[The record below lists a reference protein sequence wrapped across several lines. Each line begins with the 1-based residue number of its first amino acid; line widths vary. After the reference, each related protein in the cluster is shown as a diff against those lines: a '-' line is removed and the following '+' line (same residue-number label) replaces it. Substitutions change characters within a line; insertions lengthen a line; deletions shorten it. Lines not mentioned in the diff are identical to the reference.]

1 MVTDLPANSF
11 IHLGLHSEYSLHDSL
26 IRIPRL
32 MQRLVELGM
41 PAVALTDYCNL
52 FAMVKF
58 YRAAIKHGIKPIIGA
73 ELWITDEAEQQ
84 SSGYKLP
91 LLCQDHAGY
100 LNLCRLLTLA
110 YRSSTARDRVNIT
123 HAQLFEHHQGLIAL
137 SGGMDGDIGQKLL
150 ASQADHAGQLLDTY
164 RRYFDDRFVLQLS
177 RTGRPREN
185 EYANRLLTLAADMSC
200 PVIATNEVRFLRAE
214 QFQAHEARVCIH
226 QGRLLD
232 DNRRPKNYTPQQYL
246 RSGDE
251 MAEVFADL
259 PQVLANT
266 VAVAQRCNL
275 EIKFGEYVLPAFPE
289 AGEDSGNEESY
300 LEKAALDGLKQ
311 RLKIHGEAPGYSEQD
326 YTDRLHHE
334 LKVINQMGFPGY
346 FLVVAD
352 FVRWAKRNDIPVGP
366 GRGSGAGS
374 VVAWVLNITDLDPL
388 QYELLFER
396 FLNPERV
403 SMPDFDIDFCM
414 EQRDQVIEYVA
425 DTYGHDQVSQIITF
439 GKMNAKAVVRDTGRV
454 LGHGYGF
461 VDSIAKLIPPA
472 LDMTL
477 TKALAEEPQ
486 LKQRYEEEE
495 EVRGILDQALELEGL
510 TRNAGKHAGGVVI
523 APGPLTDFTALYN
536 EPGAS
541 AVSQLD
547 KDDVEAI
554 GLVKFDFLGL
564 RTLTLIHWAMQTIN
578 ADRRQQNQEALDLD
592 KIPLDD
598 PASFRLLCACQTT
611 AVFQLESR
619 GMKDLIRRLQP
630 DSFADIVALV
640 ALFRP
645 GPLESGMVG
654 DYIDRKHGRSPV
666 AYPHP
671 ALEPILKPTYG
682 VILYQEQV
690 MQIAQ
695 VLAGY
700 SLGAADLLRRAMGK
714 KKPAEMAKQRVIFV
728 EGSEKNDV
736 DPGLANRIFDLME
749 TFAGYGF
756 NKSHSVAYALLAYQ
770 TAYLKAHYPAE
781 FMAAVLSADMDDSD
795 KIANL
800 IDDCR
805 LLGLEVLPPDIHCS
819 SYKFKVEDRAIR
831 FGLGAIKGVGQAA
844 IEAIIDSRE
853 QHGAQ
858 TGLTE
863 FCCQLDLRKVN
874 RRTMEALIKAGAMT
888 ALDNNQA
895 QLMAELD
902 SAVHAAEQVQKD
914 RESGQTGL
922 FGGLAE
928 APASSAPATI
938 SKIPS
943 QQYWTEAQRLS
954 AERETL
960 GLYLTGHPLDE
971 HREEINQFISCP
983 LRKLDARVS
992 NDKKQ
997 NLKDA
1002 VICALIMAV
1011 RRRPGR
1017 GAFIAVD
1024 DGTGRLE
1031 VAVFEEVFNKIADH
1045 LVRDQIIVITGDVGV
1060 DKFSGGYRMVAKNV
1074 MDLNQARNHF
1084 VKALHLDIS
1093 DPPADFDRQLKATLI
1108 PYLNGKAEIVADVAR
1123 AGINVRLHFGADWR
1137 VKPSAEMV
1145 AALNNLD
1152 VVNSVSLKF

>member
-1 MVTDLPANSF
+1 VTDQPTSNF

-26 IRIPRL
+26 IRIPKL
-32 MQRLVELGM
+32 MQRLVELNM
-41 PAVALTDYCNL
+41 PAVALTDHCNL

-58 YRAAIKHGIKPIIGA
+58 YRAALKHGIKPIIGA
-73 ELWITDEAEQQ
+73 ELRLFNETNEQPAN
-84 SSGYKLP
+84 GYKLP
-91 LLCQDHAGY
+91 LLCQDHTGY

-110 YRSSTARDRVNIT
+110 YRNSTSRERVCIT
-123 HAQLFEHHQGLIAL
+123 HEQLFAHHQGLIAM
-137 SGGMDGDIGQKLL
+137 SGGMEGDIGQKLL
-150 ASQADHAGQLLDTY
+150 SSQAEHAAQLLDSY
-164 RRYFDDRFVLQLS
+164 RRHFDDRFVLQLS
-177 RTGRPREN
+177 RTGQPREN
-185 EYANRLLTLAADMSC
+185 EYANRLLSLAADNAC
-200 PVIATNEVRFLRAE
+200 PVVATNEVRFLRSE

-232 DNRRPKNYTPQQYL
+232 DNRRPKNYTPEQYL
-246 RSGDE
+246 RSSEE
-251 MAEVFADL
+251 MAKTFADL
-259 PQVLANT
+259 PQVLDNT
-266 VAVAQRCNL
+266 IAIAQRCNL
-275 EIKFGEYVLPAFPE
+275 EIKFGEYVLPAYP
-289 AGEDSGNEESY
+289 AAADSGSEQDYLKDAALEGLNNR
-300 LEKAALDGLKQ
+300 LEKSGIAA
-311 RLKIHGEAPGYSEQD
+311 GYSQQD
-326 YTDRLHHE
+326 YTDRLLHE
-334 LKVINQMGFPGY
+334 LQVINQMGFPGY

-388 QYELLFER
+388 EYELLFER

-414 EQRDQVIEYVA
+414 EQRDRVIDYVA

-486 LKQRYEEEE
+486 LKQRYQDED
-495 EVRGILDQALELEGL
+495 EVRGILDQALELEGI

-536 EPGAS
+536 EPEAS

-578 ADRRQQNQEALDLD
+578 IHRQQQGEQALELD

-598 PASFRLLCACQTT
+598 VATFKLLCACQTT

-619 GMKDLIRRLQP
+619 GMKDLIRKLQP

-654 DYIDRKHGRSPV
+654 DYIDRKHGRAPV
-666 AYPHP
+666 VYPHP
-671 ALEPILKPTYG
+671 DLEPILQPTYG

-714 KKPAEMAKQRVIFV
+714 KKAEEMAKQRSVFV
-728 EGSEKNDV
+728 EGSAKNDV
-736 DPGLANRIFDLME
+736 DSALANRIFDLME

-756 NKSHSVAYALLAYQ
+756 NKSHSVAYALIAYQ

-781 FMAAVLSADMDDSD
+781 FMAAVLSADPDDSD

-805 LLGLEVLPPDIHCS
+805 LLNLQVLPPDIAHS
-819 SYKFKVEDRAIR
+819 DYKFVVQDGAIR
-831 FGLGAIKGVGQAA
+831 FGLSAIKGVGQSA
-844 IEAIIDSRE
+844 IDAIIDSRE
-853 QHGAQ
+853 KHGPQAN
-858 TGLTE
+858 LTQ

-874 RRTMEALIKAGAMT
+874 RRTLEALIKAGAMT
-888 ALDNNQA
+888 CLDDNQA
-895 QLMAELD
+895 QLIASLE
-902 SAVHAAEQVQKD
+902 AAIHAAEQVQKD
-914 RESGQTGL
+914 RESGQSGL
-922 FGGLAE
+922 FGGLAD
-928 APASSAPATI
+928 APATPEI
-938 SKIPS
+938 TTQANTPK
-943 QQYWTEAQRLS
+943 QAYWTEAQRLS
-954 AERETL
+954 AERETM

-971 HREEINQFISCP
+971 HRQEINQFVSCS
-983 LRKLDARVS
+983 LQKLDVRVP
-992 NDKKQ
+992 NDQKQ
-997 NLKDA
+997 NLKGA

-1017 GAFIAVD
+1017 GAFVAVD

-1031 VAVFEEVFNKIADH
+1031 VAVFEEVFNRTADH
-1045 LVRDQIIVITGDVGV
+1045 LVRDQIIVITGDVGI
-1060 DKFSGGYRMVAKNV
+1060 DKFSGGYRMVAKNI

-1084 VKALHLDIS
+1084 VKALYLNIKE
-1093 DPPADFDRQLKATLI
+1093 PPEDFNQQLKATLI
-1108 PYLNGKAEIVADVAR
+1108 PYLNGKAEIVADVIR
-1123 AGINVRLHFGADWR
+1123 AETKVRLHFGADWR

-1145 AALNNLD
+1145 AALDNLD
-1152 VVNSVSLKF
+1152 VVKSVNLKF

>member
-1 MVTDLPANSF
+1 
-11 IHLGLHSEYSLHDSL
+11 
-26 IRIPRL
+26 
-32 MQRLVELGM
+32 M
-41 PAVALTDYCNL
+41 PAVAMTDHCNV

-58 YRAAIKHGIKPIIGA
+58 YRAALKHGIKPILGA
-73 ELWITDEAEQQ
+73 EIRIFDDTEQQ
-84 SSGYKLP
+84 SGGYKLG
-91 LLCQDHAGY
+91 LLCQNHQGY
-100 LNLCRLLTLA
+100 LNLCRILSLS
-110 YRSSTARDRVNIT
+110 YRQSTSRERVYVT
-123 HAQLFEHHQGLIAL
+123 KEQLFEYHQGLIAL
-137 SGGMDGDIGQKLL
+137 SGGMQGDIGQKLL
-150 ASQADHAGQLLDTY
+150 SVQPEQARRLLDDY
-164 RRYFDDRFVLQLS
+164 QQHFDDRFVLQMS
-177 RTGRPREN
+177 RIGLPREN
-185 EYANRLLTLAADMSC
+185 EYANRMLSLAADASC
-200 PVIATNEVRFLRAE
+200 PVVATNEVRFLRTE
-214 QFQAHEARVCIH
+214 QFQAHEARTCIH

-246 RSGDE
+246 RSSEE

-259 PQVLANT
+259 PQVLDNT
-266 VAVAQRCNL
+266 VAIAQRCNL
-275 EIKFGEYVLPAFPE
+275 EIEFGNYVLPAYPAAADIGSE
-289 AGEDSGNEESY
+289 AY
-300 LEKAALDGLKQ
+300 LEQASREGLDN
-311 RLKIHGEAPGYSEQD
+311 RLEKHGVADGYTRQD
-326 YTDRLHHE
+326 YEDRLVHE

-374 VVAWVLNITDLDPL
+374 VIAWVLNITDLDPL
-388 QYELLFER
+388 EYELLFER

-414 EQRDQVIEYVA
+414 EQRDKVIEYVA

-477 TKALAEEPQ
+477 TKALKEEPQ
-486 LKQRYEEEE
+486 LRQRYEEED

-523 APGPLTDFTALYN
+523 APSHLTDFTALYN
-536 EPGAS
+536 EPDAS

-564 RTLTLIHWAMQTIN
+564 RTLTLIHWAMQNIN
-578 ADRRQQNQEALDLD
+578 ARRANEGEAALDLD

-619 GMKDLIRRLQP
+619 GMKDLIRKLQP

-654 DYIDRKHGRSPV
+654 DYIDRKHGRSRV
-666 AYPHP
+666 VYPHP

-728 EGSEKNDV
+728 EGSGKNDV
-736 DPGLANRIFDLME
+736 DEALANRIFDLME

-756 NKSHSVAYALLAYQ
+756 NKSHSAAYALLAYQ

-781 FMAAVLSADMDDSD
+781 FMAAVLSADLDDSD

-805 LLGLEVLPPDIHCS
+805 QLGLEILPPDVLCS
-819 SYKFKVEDRAIR
+819 SYKFVVENGAIR
-831 FGLGAIKGVGQAA
+831 FGLGAIKGVGHSA
-844 IEAIIDSRE
+844 IDAIIESRKDHKK
-853 QHGAQ
+853 QPTLAQ
-858 TGLTE
+858 

-888 ALDNNQA
+888 PISDNQA
-895 QLMAELD
+895 QLMAELGP
-902 SAVHAAEQVQKD
+902 AVHAAEQVQKD
-914 RESGQTGL
+914 RESGQAGL
-922 FGGLAE
+922 FGGLSETPKHEPPPSAD
-928 APASSAPATI
+928 ASA
-938 SKIPS
+938 
-943 QQYWTEAQRLS
+943 QQQRWTEAQRLG

-971 HREEINQFISCP
+971 HRQEISQFITCP
-983 LRKLDARVS
+983 LQKLDDRVP
-992 NDKKQ
+992 NDQKQ

-1002 VICALIMAV
+1002 TICALIMAV

-1017 GAFIAVD
+1017 GAFIAID
-1024 DGTGRLE
+1024 DGTGRME
-1031 VAVFEEVFNKIADH
+1031 VAVFEEVFNRVADH
-1045 LVRDQIIVITGDVGV
+1045 LVRDQIIVVSGDVGV
-1060 DKFSGGYRMVAKNV
+1060 DNFSGGYRMVAKNV
-1074 MDLNQARNHF
+1074 MDLNQARNNF
-1084 VKALHLDIS
+1084 VKALHINVCN
-1093 DPPADFDRQLKATLI
+1093 PPNDFGRQLKATLL
-1108 PYLNGKAEIVADVAR
+1108 PYLNGKAEVIADVMR
-1123 AGINVRLHFGADWR
+1123 NDVSSRLHFGADWR

-1145 AALNNLD
+1145 AALRNLD
-1152 VVNSVSLKF
+1152 VVKSVNLKF

>member
-1 MVTDLPANSF
+1 MTDQPTKNF
-11 IHLGLHSEYSLHDSL
+11 VHLGLHSEFSLHDSL
-26 IRIPRL
+26 IRIPKL
-32 MQRLVELGM
+32 MARLVELNM
-41 PAVALTDYCNL
+41 PAVALTDHCNL

-58 YRAAIKHGIKPIIGA
+58 YRAALKHGIKPIVGAEIQVVDPTEQNPIGA
-73 ELWITDEAEQQ
+73 
-84 SSGYKLP
+84 KLS
-91 LLCQDHAGY
+91 LLCQNHDGY
-100 LNLCRLLTLA
+100 LNLCRIISLA
-110 YRSSTARDRVNIT
+110 YKMSTTRERVFVT
-123 HAQLFEHHQGLIAL
+123 HDQLFEFNKGLIAL
-137 SGGMDGDIGQKLL
+137 SGGMHGDIGQRLL
-150 ASQADHAGQLLDTY
+150 SGQQEQAQLLLDTY
-164 RRYFDDRFVLQLS
+164 QQHFDDRFVLQIS
-177 RTGRPREN
+177 RTGQQREN
-185 EYANRLLTLAADMSC
+185 EYANRLLSLASDASC
-200 PVIATNEVRFLRAE
+200 PVVATNEARFLTSD

-232 DNRRPKNYTPQQYL
+232 DTRRPKNYTPQQYL
-246 RSGDE
+246 RSAEE
-251 MAEVFADL
+251 MSEVFSDL
-259 PQVLANT
+259 PQVLENT
-266 VAVAQRCNL
+266 IAIAQRCNL
-275 EIKFGEYVLPAFPE
+275 EIEFDNYVLPAYPAAAE
-289 AGEDSGNEESY
+289 TGTEEY
-300 LEKAALDGLKQ
+300 LEQAARDGLKS
-311 RLKIHGEAPGYSEQD
+311 RLERYGAADSYSEQD
-326 YTDRLHHE
+326 YEARLMHE

-346 FLVVAD
+346 FLIVAD

-388 QYELLFER
+388 KYELLFER

-414 EQRDQVIEYVA
+414 EQRDKVIEYVS

-486 LKQRYEEEE
+486 LKQRYEEDE
-495 EVRGILDQALELEGL
+495 EVKGILDQALALEGI
-510 TRNAGKHAGGVVI
+510 TRNAGRHAGGVVI
-523 APGPLTDFTALYN
+523 APGPLTDFSALYN
-536 EPGAS
+536 EPGGGI
-541 AVSQLD
+541 VTQLD
-547 KDDVEAI
+547 KDDVESI

-564 RTLTLIHWAMQTIN
+564 RTLTLIHWAMQTLN
-578 ADRRQQNQEALDLD
+578 ARRLAEGNEELDLD
-592 KIPLDD
+592 TIPLDD
-598 PASFRLLCACQTT
+598 KTTFKLLCACQTT

-654 DYIDRKHGRSPV
+654 DYIDRKHGKAPV
-666 AYPHP
+666 VYQHP
-671 ALEPILKPTYG
+671 DLEPILKPTYG

-714 KKPAEMAKQRVIFV
+714 KKPAEMAKQRDIFV
-728 EGSEKNDV
+728 SGAEKREIE
-736 DPGLANRIFDLME
+736 PQLANRIFDLME

-756 NKSHSVAYALLAYQ
+756 NKSHSAAYALLAYQ

-781 FMAAVLSADMDDSD
+781 FMAAVLSSDLDDSD

-805 LLGLEVLPPDIHCS
+805 QLDLPVLPPNIQHS
-819 SYKFKVEDRAIR
+819 QYKFKVEGQSIR
-831 FGLGAIKGVGQAA
+831 FGLGAIKGVGHSA
-844 IEAIIDSRE
+844 IDAIIDSRSDDTDL
-853 QHGAQ
+853 GSLAQ
-858 TGLTE
+858 

-874 RRTMEALIKAGAMT
+874 RRSWEALIKAGTLT
-888 ALDNNQA
+888 AISDNQA
-895 QLMAELD
+895 QLIADLEP
-902 SAVHAAEQVQKD
+902 AIQAAEQVQKD
-914 RESGQTGL
+914 RESGQGGL

-928 APASSAPATI
+928 SPAPSVPQVSETKTI
-938 SKIPS
+938 H
-943 QQYWTEAQRLS
+943 QQRWTEAQRLS

-971 HREEINQFISCP
+971 HRDEINQFITCP
-983 LRKLDARVS
+983 LQRLDERVTT
-992 NDKKQ
+992 DYKQ
-997 NLKDA
+997 SLPNA
-1002 VICALIMAV
+1002 VICALVLSI

-1017 GAFIAVD
+1017 GAFVAID
-1024 DGTGRLE
+1024 DGTGRID
-1031 VAVFEEVFNKIADH
+1031 VAVFEEVFNQVADH
-1045 LVRDQIIVITGDVGV
+1045 LVRDQIITVLGDIGV
-1060 DKFSGGYRMVAKNV
+1060 DKFTGGYRMVAKSIMN
-1074 MDLNQARNHF
+1074 LNQARNQF
-1084 VKALHLDIS
+1084 VRALHISVS
-1093 DPPADFDRQLKATLI
+1093 DPPPDFGRQLKAALL
-1108 PYLNGKAEIVADVAR
+1108 PYINGNAEIVTDIVR
-1123 AGINVRLHFGADWR
+1123 AGANVRLHFGEDWR

-1145 AALNNLD
+1145 AALKNID
-1152 VVNSVSLKF
+1152 VVDSVSLKF

>member
-1 MVTDLPANSF
+1 
-11 IHLGLHSEYSLHDSL
+11 
-26 IRIPRL
+26 
-32 MQRLVELGM
+32 M
-41 PAVALTDYCNL
+41 PAVALTDHCNL

-58 YRAAIKHGIKPIIGA
+58 YRAALKYGIKPIIGA
-73 ELWITDEAEQQ
+73 ELRISTEDTEQPFN
-84 SSGYKLP
+84 GYKLP
-91 LLCQDHAGY
+91 LLCQNHTGY

-110 YRSSTARDRVNIT
+110 YRASTSREHVCIT
-123 HAQLFEHHQGLIAL
+123 HAQLFEHHQGLIVL
-137 SGGMDGDIGQKLL
+137 SGGMEGDIGQKLL
-150 ASQADHAGQLLDTY
+150 STHTEQAQQLLDTY
-164 RRYFDDRFVLQLS
+164 RQYFDDRFVLQLS
-177 RTGRPREN
+177 RIGQPREN
-185 EYANRLLTLAADMSC
+185 EYANRLLSLAADSSC
-200 PVIATNEVRFLRAE
+200 PVIATNEARFLHTE

-246 RSGDE
+246 RSSDE
-251 MAEVFADL
+251 MAEIFSDL
-259 PQVLANT
+259 PQVLDNT
-266 VAVAQRCNL
+266 IAIAQRCNL
-275 EIKFGEYVLPAFPE
+275 EIKFGEYVLPAYPAAAE
-289 AGEDSGNEESY
+289 SGNEETY
-300 LEKAALDGLKQ
+300 LEKAAREGLKV
-311 RLKIHGEAPGYSEQD
+311 RLTERGIAAGYSEQD
-326 YTDRLHHE
+326 YIERLQHE
-334 LKVINQMGFPGY
+334 LQVINQMGFPGY

-414 EQRDQVIEYVA
+414 EKRDQVIEYVA

-486 LKQRYEEEE
+486 LKQRYQEEE

-536 EPGAS
+536 EPDAS

-578 ADRRQQNQEALDLD
+578 AHRQKQAQELLDLE

-619 GMKDLIRRLQP
+619 GMKDLIRKLQP
-630 DSFADIVALV
+630 DAFADIVALV

-666 AYPHP
+666 VYPHP
-671 ALEPILKPTYG
+671 ALESILKPTYG

-714 KKPAEMAKQRVIFV
+714 KKPAEMAKQRIIFV
-728 EGSEKNDV
+728 EGAQHNGV

-800 IDDCR
+800 VDDCR
-805 LLGLEVLPPDIHCS
+805 LLGLNILSPDVSCS
-819 SYKFKVEDRAIR
+819 SYKFVVEGEAIR

-844 IEAIIDSRE
+844 IDAIIDSRE
-853 QHGAQ
+853 QHGTQ
-858 TGLTE
+858 SSLTQ
-863 FCCQLDLRKVN
+863 FCCDLDLRKVN
-874 RRTMEALIKAGAMT
+874 RRTMEALVKAGGMIC
-888 ALDNNQA
+888 LNDNQA
-895 QLMAELD
+895 QLMAELGP
-902 SAVHAAEQVQKD
+902 AVHAAEQVQKD
-914 RESGQTGL
+914 RESGQGGL
-922 FGGLAE
+922 FGGLSE
-928 APASSAPATI
+928 APVAAPAVA
-938 SKIPS
+938 SKTS
-943 QQYWTEAQRLS
+943 RQQRWTEAQRLS

-971 HREEINQFISCP
+971 HRKEINQFISCP
-983 LRKLDARVS
+983 LQKLDIRVP
-992 NDKKQ
+992 NDQKQ

-1031 VAVFEEVFNKIADH
+1031 VAVFEEVFNRIADH
-1045 LVRDQIIVITGDVGV
+1045 LVRDQIIVISGDIGI
-1060 DKFSGGYRMVAKNV
+1060 DKFTGGYRMVAKSV

-1084 VKALHLDIS
+1084 VKALHLNIN
-1093 DPPADFDRQLKATLI
+1093 DPPPDFDRQLKATLI
-1108 PYLNGKAEIVADVAR
+1108 PYLNGKAEIVVDVAR
-1123 AGINVRLHFGADWR
+1123 AGTNVRLHFGADWR

-1145 AALNNLD
+1145 AALNNLE
-1152 VVNSVSLKF
+1152 VVKSVNLKF